1 VVAVFEPLVAEVEVV
16 LDHAR
21 VEEVKLDVV
30 VKMGSL
36 VAVVMSIEERVVGEE
51 DEEKVGLRAEELPDM
66 LEEDALVLV
75 DTGLMLQLRGS
86 VDVLVET
93 VDEVLMIVPFRLVG

>member
-1 VVAVFEPLVAEVEVV
+1 VVAVFEPLVAEVEVL
-16 LDHAR
+16 LDHTR

-36 VAVVMSIEERVVGEE
+36 VAVVMSIGERVVGEK
-51 DEEKVGLRAEELPDM
+51 DEEKVGMRAEELPDI
-66 LEEDALVLV
+66 LEEDVLVLI
-75 DTGLMLQLRGS
+75 DTVLMPQLGGR